1 MHLTAL
7 DWIIVVAS
15 LGVSFVPAI
24 VLARRAGR
32 NITEFFAA
40 GRQAPWW
47 LIGISLVATTFSTD
61 TPNLVTNLVRDGGV
75 AENWLWWSFL
85 LTGMATVFFY
95 ARLWRRSGVLT
106 DLEFYELRYAGRAAS
121 FVRGFR
127 AIYLGLFFNCWIIAT
142 VNLALVKIAGVLFGW
157 PRAETLAICV
167 AVPIIFAATAGL
179 WGVMVTDM
187 IQFCIT
193 MSSAFAAAYFAIHA
207 PGVGGLHGLVAHVSA
222 AHPSLLA
229 ILPDF
234 RNWQTAAAIFIIPI
248 TVLWWSVWY
257 PGAEPGGGSYVAQR
271 MLAARSE
278 SDALFGTFAF
288 QAMHYA
294 LRPWPWIVVALA
306 STIVYPSLHDIQLRF
321 PALAPGLVGNDVAYP
336 AMLVFLPAGF
346 AGFTVA
352 GIFAA
357 YRSTIETH
365 LNWGTSYLVHDFYQR
380 FIRPQSSQRE
390 LVFAGRLVTVL
401 LMLLGIAFTLGLDNA
416 KNAFTLLLSIGAG
429 TGLIYLLRWFWWRI
443 NAWSEVSAMLTSFV
457 VALGFFIAARM
468 GHPVEATS
476 ALLVTI
482 AATSVVWIAVTFLT
496 PPVGDATLAAFY
508 TKVRPAG
515 PGWARVRRAGGLPA
529 SPDSLSLALLGWVL
543 GLAAIYGALFATGA
557 FVYGRTG
564 EGALWSL
571 IAVGA
576 TVGLLAA
583 GRRLWRPTA
592 GPAPLEG

>member
-1 MHLTAL
+1 MHLTTL
-7 DWIIVVAS
+7 DWVIVVLS
-15 LGVSFVPAI
+15 LGVSFIPAI

-75 AENWLWWSFL
+75 SENWLWWSFL

-95 ARLWRRSGVLT
+95 ARLWRRSNVLT

-142 VNLALVKIAGVLFGW
+142 VNLALEKIAGVLFGW
-157 PRAETLAICV
+157 QRWETLAICV
-167 AVPIIFAATAGL
+167 VVPIVFAATAGL
-179 WGVMVTDM
+179 WGVMVTDT

-193 MSSAFAAAYFAIHA
+193 MTSAFAAAYFALHA
-207 PGVGGLHGLVAHVSA
+207 PGVGGLHGLVAQIAVH
-222 AHPSLLA
+222 HPATLS

-234 RNWQTAAAIFIIPI
+234 KDWKGALAVFVIPL

-271 MLAARSE
+271 MLAARTE
-278 SDALFGTFAF
+278 SDALFGTFMF

-294 LRPWPWIVVALA
+294 LRPWPWILVALA
-306 STIVYPSLHDIQLRF
+306 STIVFPSLHDIQTRF
-321 PALAPGLVGNDVAYP
+321 PALPPGLIGNDTAYP

-346 AGFTVA
+346 AGFMVA

-365 LNWGTSYLVHDFYQR
+365 LNWGTSYLVHDLYQR

-401 LMLLGIAFTLGLDNA
+401 LMGLGVVFTLFLDNA
-416 KNAFTLLLSIGAG
+416 KEAFTLLLSIGAG

-443 NAWSEVSAMLTSFV
+443 NAWTEVSAMLASFV
-457 VALGFFIAARM
+457 VAIGFFIAGKM
-468 GHPVEATS
+468 GHAVSATDS
-476 ALLVTI
+476 LLVTI
-482 AATSVVWIAVTFLT
+482 GVTTLVWICVTFLT
-496 PPVGDATLAAFY
+496 PPADEAVLAAFY
-508 TKVRPAG
+508 ERVRPAG
-515 PGWARVRRAGGLPA
+515 PGWARVRRKSGLPA
-529 SPDSLSLALLGWVL
+529 SPDSLPLALLGWVL
-543 GLAAIYGALFATGA
+543 GLACIYGTLFAAGA
-557 FVYGRTG
+557 FLYGRPA
-564 EGALWSL
+564 EGAGWTVVTLAAT
-571 IAVGA
+571 IA
-576 TVGLLAA
+576 LLAT
-583 GRRLWRPTA
+583 GRRLWSPTA
-592 GPAPLEG
+592 GPAPLKG